1 MQKVKRVFKSF
12 ADADKANRELYK
24 SLSPSQRMDM
34 LLTLIGQNKSVKSD
48 GTRTG
53 PKRIFALLN
62 ARDVRYV
69 IVGAFALAHHGR
81 PRYTGDI
88 DFFVEP
94 SPENAEKLKR
104 VFEQFGFANIGVE
117 QEDFTAED
125 QVVQLG
131 IDPQRMDLMTP
142 ISGVAFEEAWN
153 TREYG
158 NLDGLQVP
166 YISKELL
173 KRNKA
178 AVGRKQDLADLDYLQ
193 D

>member
-1 MQKVKRVFKSF
+1 MKLER
-12 ADADKANRELYK
+12 DRREF
-24 SLSPSQRMDM
+24 
-34 LLTLIGQNKSVKSD
+34 I
-48 GTRTG
+48 
-53 PKRIFALLN
+53 ALLN

-94 SPENAEKLKR
+94 SPENAEKLNR
-104 VFEQFGFANIGVE
+104 VLQQFGFANIGVE
-117 QEDFTAED
+117 QEDFTVED

-131 IDPQRMDLMTP
+131 VDPERMDLMTS
-142 ISGVAFEEAWN
+142 ISGVTFEEAWN

-158 NLDGLQVP
+158 SLDGLQVP

-178 AVGRKQDLADLDYLQ
+178 AVGRKQDLADLDHLQ

>member
-1 MQKVKRVFKSF
+1 MKLER
-12 ADADKANRELYK
+12 DLREF
-24 SLSPSQRMDM
+24 
-34 LLTLIGQNKSVKSD
+34 IE
-48 GTRTG
+48 
-53 PKRIFALLN
+53 LLN

-88 DFFVEP
+88 DFFVE
-94 SPENAEKLKR
+94 SSAQNAERLTQ
-104 VFEQFGFANIGVE
+104 VLEQFGFANTGVV
-117 QEDFTAED
+117 QQDFTTAD

-131 IDPQRMDLMTP
+131 VEPHRMDLMTS
-142 ISGVAFEEAWN
+142 ISDVSFEEAWN
-153 TREYG
+153 SREYG
-158 NLDGLQVP
+158 DLDGLKVP
-166 YISKELL
+166 YISRELL

>member
-1 MQKVKRVFKSF
+1 MKLER
-12 ADADKANRELYK
+12 DLREF
-24 SLSPSQRMDM
+24 
-34 LLTLIGQNKSVKSD
+34 IE
-48 GTRTG
+48 
-53 PKRIFALLN
+53 LLN

-94 SPENAEKLKR
+94 SAENAERLSQ
-104 VFEQFGFANIGVE
+104 VLEQFGFANIGVVE
-117 QEDFTAED
+117 EDFTAAD

-131 IDPQRMDLMTP
+131 VEPHRMDLMTS

-158 NLDGLQVP
+158 DLDGLQVP
-166 YISKELL
+166 FISRELL

-178 AVGRKQDLADLDYLQ
+178 AVGRKQDLADLDYL
-193 D
+193 

>member
-1 MQKVKRVFKSF
+1 MKLER
-12 ADADKANRELYK
+12 DLREF
-24 SLSPSQRMDM
+24 
-34 LLTLIGQNKSVKSD
+34 IE
-48 GTRTG
+48 
-53 PKRIFALLN
+53 LLN

-69 IVGAFALAHHGR
+69 IVGAYALAHHGR

-94 SPENAEKLKR
+94 SAQNAERLSQ
-104 VFEQFGFANIGVE
+104 VLDQFGFANIGILE
-117 QEDFTAED
+117 EDFTAAD

-131 IDPQRMDLMTP
+131 VEPHRMDLMTS

-158 NLDGLQVP
+158 DLDGLQVP
-166 YISKELL
+166 YISRELL

-178 AVGRKQDLADLDYLQ
+178 AVGRKQDLADLDYL
-193 D
+193 

>member
-1 MQKVKRVFKSF
+1 MKLER
-12 ADADKANRELYK
+12 DRREF
-24 SLSPSQRMDM
+24 
-34 LLTLIGQNKSVKSD
+34 I
-48 GTRTG
+48 
-53 PKRIFALLN
+53 ALLN
-62 ARDVRYV
+62 AREVRYV
-69 IVGAFALAHHGR
+69 IVGAFALAHYGR

-88 DFFVEP
+88 DFFVEA
-94 SPENAEKLKR
+94 SLENAEKLNQ
-104 VFEQFGFANIGVE
+104 VLEQFGFANIGVE

-131 IDPQRMDLMTP
+131 IDPKRMDLMTS
-142 ISGVAFEEAWN
+142 ISGVTFEEAWN

-158 NLDGLQVP
+158 KLDGLQVP

-178 AVGRKQDLADLDYLQ
+178 AVGRKQDLADLEYLQ